1 MTEEHHGVT
10 VTQPNLTECTQ
21 DASPSLISAKQLVKV
36 PFRRLAIKSVEK
48 VLHLLETGAIRG
60 VTPTRQ
66 ESTRDTDTMDPS
78 VEETSEAEDR

>member
-1 MTEEHHGVT
+1 M
-10 VTQPNLTECTQ
+10 
-21 DASPSLISAKQLVKV
+21 

-66 ESTRDTDTMDPS
+66 ESTRDTDTTEQS
-78 VEETSEAEDR
+78 EEETSEAEDNRTI